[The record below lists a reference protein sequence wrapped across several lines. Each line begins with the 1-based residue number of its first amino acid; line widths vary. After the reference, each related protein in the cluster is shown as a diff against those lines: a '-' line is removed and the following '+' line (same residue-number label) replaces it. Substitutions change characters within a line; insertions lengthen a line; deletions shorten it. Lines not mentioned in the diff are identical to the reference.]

1 MATAE
6 LDIRI
11 RAGDVPNA
19 TRELQRLERQGRSTE
34 QSVGS
39 LTDTAGQAAGT
50 IKRLTGVVA
59 GLSAAMAASEV
70 IKYAD
75 AWTTVSNK
83 LVNSVKDHET
93 LAQVQDRVFTIAQE
107 SRSSLEATATLY
119 GRLSSATAEYIKEG
133 ETIGGM
139 VETIAKAM
147 SVSGATTAEM
157 EGSLVQL
164 SQAFGAGA
172 LRCAAPAAAV
182 RPAIAAL
189 PCR

>member
-1 MATAE
+1 MATAD

-11 RAGDVPNA
+11 RSGDVPNA
-19 TRELQRLERQGRSTE
+19 TRELPGLARHGRSTE

-39 LTDTAGQAAGT
+39 LTDTGGQAAGT
-50 IKRLTGVVA
+50 IQRLTGVGA

-93 LAQVQDRVFTIAQE
+93 LAQVQDRDFAIAQE
-107 SRSSLEATATLY
+107 SRSSLQATATLY

-133 ETIGGM
+133 ETVAGM
-139 VETIAKAM
+139 VETI
-147 SVSGATTAEM
+147 
-157 EGSLVQL
+157 
-164 SQAFGAGA
+164 
-172 LRCAAPAAAV
+172 
-182 RPAIAAL
+182 
-189 PCR
+189 